1 MTTEFQKGYI
11 KGLEDAKQ
19 AIKNC
24 KIVNGDPKILDICN
38 SVLDLAKEVMIE
50 TVDKVIKPL

>member
-1 MTTEFQKGYI
+1 MTTEFQKGYL

-24 KIVNGDPKILDICN
+24 KIVNGDRKILDICN
-38 SVLDLAKEVMIE
+38 SVLDLAKDVMVEAI
-50 TVDKVIKPL
+50 DKVIKTL